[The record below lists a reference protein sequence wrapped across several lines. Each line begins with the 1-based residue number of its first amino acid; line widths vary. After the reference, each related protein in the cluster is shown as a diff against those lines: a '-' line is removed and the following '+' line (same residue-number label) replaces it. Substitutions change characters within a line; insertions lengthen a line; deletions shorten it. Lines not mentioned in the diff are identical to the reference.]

1 MQLYLPIAELTVNML
16 LFLGMGGAVG
26 FLSGMF
32 GVGGGFLL
40 TPLLIFTGIPPA
52 VAVATVTPQ
61 IVASSTSAAI
71 SYWRRTPDRRED
83 DGAARARAA
92 SSARRLGVFAFR
104 ALRSVGQLD
113 LIIALA
119 YVAFLGFIGT
129 IMLRES
135 VRALWRARSGRA
147 ARPRGPGHHNWI
159 HGLPLKM
166 RFRRSK
172 LYVSVIPIVALGAG
186 IGFLGS
192 VLGLGG
198 GFIMVP
204 ALIYLLRVPT
214 NVVIGTS
221 LAYTL
226 ITMAAAT
233 VLHATANK
241 SVDIMLALRADGRR
255 RGRRAVRRAGRP
267 GAARRAA
274 SRAACAA
281 RARRGV
287 PRAAQ
292 PLPHAR
298 PDLLAERARR
308 RDCEAA
314 RRPRRF
320 ARAAAVRRVGREP
333 DLHAVRRRR
342 RDHLQLH
349 RRADRRV
356 RRRPRHARRTTPT
369 YQVAVVVQGPDQDVV
384 VRRKERLLGI
394 WANRTSREF
403 VERAVLLRDAPQR
416 KLQHRRSRPPTS
428 CNTGWACRACP
439 SCRTAD
445 GDATARALRHAR

>member
-1 MQLYLPIAELTVNML
+1 MQLYLPIAELTVNMF

-71 SYWRRTPDRRED
+71 SYWRRRLIDVKMTMLL
-83 DGAARARAA
+83 GAGGIVG
-92 SSARRLGVFAFR
+92 SALGVFGFR
-104 ALRSVGQLD
+104 ALRSLGQLD
-113 LIIALA
+113 LIIALS
-119 YVAFLGFIGT
+119 YVAFLGSIGA

-135 VRALWRARSGRA
+135 VRALWRARGGRA

-172 LYVSVIPIVALGAG
+172 LYVSVIPIVALGTG
-186 IGFLGS
+186 IGVLGS

-226 ITMAAAT
+226 VTMAAAT

-241 SVDIMLALRADGRR
+241 SVDIMLAVLLMAGGVVGAQFGAQVGQVLRAEQL
-255 RGRRAVRRAGRP
+255 RA
-267 GAARRAA
+267 
-274 SRAACAA
+274 
-281 RARRGV
+281 
-287 PRAAQ
+287 
-292 PLPHAR
+292 
-298 PDLLAERARR
+298 LLALLVLGVAL
-308 RDCEAA
+308 
-314 RRPRRF
+314 
-320 ARAAAVRRVGREP
+320 RV
-333 DLHAVRRRR
+333 
-342 RDHLQLH
+342 
-349 RRADRRV
+349 
-356 RRRPRHARRTTPT
+356 
-369 YQVAVVVQGPDQDVV
+369 
-384 VRRKERLLGI
+384 LLGLFLTPEQI
-394 WANRTSREF
+394 YSLS
-403 VERAVLLRDAPQR
+403 VM
-416 KLQHRRSRPPTS
+416 
-428 CNTGWACRACP
+428 G
-439 SCRTAD
+439 
-445 GDATARALRHAR
+445 GAT

>member
-1 MQLYLPIAELTVNML
+1 MF

-40 TPLLIFTGIPPA
+40 TPLLIFSGIPPA

-61 IVASSTSAAI
+61 IVASSTSASI
-71 SYWRRTPDRRED
+71 SYWRRRMLDEKMTILLAFG
-83 DGAARARAA
+83 GAVG
-92 SSARRLGVFAFR
+92 SILGVLTFR

-113 LIIALA
+113 LIIAVA
-119 YVAFLGFIGT
+119 YVVFLGFIGT

-135 VRALWRARSGRA
+135 LRAIWRARGGRS
-147 ARPRGPGHHNWI
+147 ARPRGATHHSWV

-172 LYVSVIPIVALGAG
+172 LYVSILPIVALGSG

-226 ITMAAAT
+226 CTMAVAT

-241 SVDIMLALRADGRR
+241 SVDIMLALLLMVGGVVGAQFGARVGQAIRGEQLRALLALLVL
-255 RGRRAVRRAGRP
+255 AVALRVLLSLFLTPDEIYSLRVIG
-267 GAARRAA
+267 GAA
-274 SRAACAA
+274 
-281 RARRGV
+281 
-287 PRAAQ
+287 
-292 PLPHAR
+292 
-298 PDLLAERARR
+298 
-308 RDCEAA
+308 
-314 RRPRRF
+314 
-320 ARAAAVRRVGREP
+320 
-333 DLHAVRRRR
+333 
-342 RDHLQLH
+342 
-349 RRADRRV
+349 
-356 RRRPRHARRTTPT
+356 
-369 YQVAVVVQGPDQDVV
+369 
-384 VRRKERLLGI
+384 
-394 WANRTSREF
+394 
-403 VERAVLLRDAPQR
+403 
-416 KLQHRRSRPPTS
+416 
-428 CNTGWACRACP
+428 
-439 SCRTAD
+439 
-445 GDATARALRHAR
+445 

>member
-1 MQLYLPIAELTVNML
+1 MF

-40 TPLLIFTGIPPA
+40 TPLLIFSGIPPA

-61 IVASSTSAAI
+61 IVASSTSAAL
-71 SYWRRTPDRRED
+71 SYWRRRMIDEKMT
-83 DGAARARAA
+83 ALLA
-92 SSARRLGVFAFR
+92 SGGIAGSTAGVFTFR

-113 LIIALA
+113 LIIAVA
-119 YVAFLGFIGT
+119 YVAFLGSIGA

-135 VRALWRARSGRA
+135 LRAIWRARSGRS
-147 ARPRGPGHHNWI
+147 ARPSGAAHHSWV

-172 LYVSVIPIVALGAG
+172 LYVSVLPVIALGFG

-226 ITMAAAT
+226 MTMAVAT

-241 SVDIMLALRADGRR
+241 SVDIMLALLLMIGGVVGAQFGARVGQAIRAEQL
-255 RGRRAVRRAGRP
+255 RALLALLVLAVALRVFLSLFLRP
-267 GAARRAA
+267 ENIYSLNILGGAA
-274 SRAACAA
+274 
-281 RARRGV
+281 
-287 PRAAQ
+287 
-292 PLPHAR
+292 
-298 PDLLAERARR
+298 
-308 RDCEAA
+308 
-314 RRPRRF
+314 
-320 ARAAAVRRVGREP
+320 
-333 DLHAVRRRR
+333 
-342 RDHLQLH
+342 
-349 RRADRRV
+349 
-356 RRRPRHARRTTPT
+356 
-369 YQVAVVVQGPDQDVV
+369 
-384 VRRKERLLGI
+384 
-394 WANRTSREF
+394 
-403 VERAVLLRDAPQR
+403 
-416 KLQHRRSRPPTS
+416 
-428 CNTGWACRACP
+428 
-439 SCRTAD
+439 
-445 GDATARALRHAR
+445 